1 MLNAENTR
9 LCWDLLAKYGVKNQY
24 YKIMEEAAELIE
36 AAAHMAQGDGD
47 KDNFLEEM
55 IDVIVVCQ
63 QFFNDE
69 HIADDVINERA
80 RAKII
85 KALGVSYAH
94 TKKEK

>member
-9 LCWDLLAKYGVKNQY
+9 LCWDVLSKFGVNNQY

-36 AAAHMAQGDGD
+36 AASHMAQGDGD

-63 QFFNDE
+63 QFFNDND
-69 HIADDVINERA
+69 ITDDDVNRI
-80 RAKII
+80 AKIKI
-85 KALGVSYAH
+85 DRALGGSYAH
-94 TKKEK
+94 TNKKR

>member
-9 LCWDLLAKYGVKNQY
+9 LCWDLLSKFGVKNQY

-36 AAAHMAQGDGD
+36 AASHMAQGDGD

-63 QFFNDE
+63 QFFNDNN
-69 HIADDVINERA
+69 ITDDDVNRI
-80 RAKII
+80 AKNKIDR
-85 KALGVSYAH
+85 ALGGSYAH
-94 TKKEK
+94 TKKKG

>member
-9 LCWDLLAKYGVKNQY
+9 LCWDVLSKFGVNNQY

-36 AAAHMAQGDGD
+36 AASHMAQGDGD

-63 QFFNDE
+63 QFFNDND
-69 HIADDVINERA
+69 ITDDDVNRI
-80 RAKII
+80 AKSKIDR
-85 KALGVSYAH
+85 ALGGSYAH
-94 TKKEK
+94 TTKKG

>member
-9 LCWDLLAKYGVKNQY
+9 LCWDLLSKFGVNNQY

-36 AAAHMAQGDGD
+36 AASHMAQGDGN

-63 QFFNDE
+63 QFFNDNG
-69 HIADDVINERA
+69 ITDDDVNRI
-80 RAKII
+80 AKSKIDR
-85 KALGVSYAH
+85 ALGGSYAH
-94 TKKEK
+94 TTKKG

>member
-9 LCWDLLAKYGVKNQY
+9 LCWDLLSKFGVRNQY

-36 AAAHMAQGDGD
+36 AASHMAQGDGD

-63 QFFNDE
+63 QFFNDNG
-69 HIADDVINERA
+69 ITDDDVNRI
-80 RAKII
+80 AKSKIDR
-85 KALGVSYAH
+85 ALGGSYAH
-94 TKKEK
+94 TNKKG

>member
-9 LCWDLLAKYGVKNQY
+9 LCWDLLSKFGVRNQY

-36 AAAHMAQGDGD
+36 AASHMAQGDGD

-63 QFFNDE
+63 QFFNDNG
-69 HIADDVINERA
+69 ITDDDVNRI
-80 RAKII
+80 AKSKIDR
-85 KALGVSYAH
+85 ALGGSYAH
-94 TKKEK
+94 TNKKR